1 MGAQSSTGTL
11 NHCQRWSKLPL
22 GALETH
28 ISHPSQMPI
37 KRWPKTS
44 KLLPKAMKTTAFA
57 TPVMY
62 CTLYIN
68 YA

>member
-28 ISHPSQMPI
+28 ILIQVKCQLKGGQKS
-37 KRWPKTS
+37 S